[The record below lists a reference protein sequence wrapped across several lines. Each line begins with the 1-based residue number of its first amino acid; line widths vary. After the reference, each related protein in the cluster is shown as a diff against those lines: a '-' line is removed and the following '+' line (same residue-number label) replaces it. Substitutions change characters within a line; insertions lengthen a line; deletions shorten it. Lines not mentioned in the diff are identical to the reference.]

1 MSLNQKVGQKM
12 IVNMLKAALVML
24 AKEDSPNVTCAKA
37 VLIEIISHLE
47 KTETPKS
54 SSPITEGLDDE
65 ATDAKKELE

>member
-1 MSLNQKVGQKM
+1 
-12 IVNMLKAALVML
+12 ML